1 MRPKMKEL
9 LKHFQNNEYTT
20 EDVITIMEELKL
32 YGKAR
37 VEFKKSETPESEALA
52 RWQLEDARREWRK
65 TVKTYKLPRIEVDY
79 LY

>member
-1 MRPKMKEL
+1 MKEL